1 MAKYSAELKLQ
12 ITLEA
17 IQSKT
22 SLISLARKYGVD
34 SAALRYWLQRYQYHG
49 TQAFEKKH
57 SKYSA
62 KFKQQVLAHME
73 QHQLSLRE
81 TVAYFDIRGG
91 AGVVSRWRRLYDL
104 EGLIA
109 LESKPKGRPPTMSTS
124 SRKTP
129 SSSTLTSS
137 QELTQL
143 RKENEYLRA
152 ENAYLKKLDALLQ
165 QKELAQKTGRLPKKK
180 RK

>member
-1 MAKYSAELKLQ
+1 
-12 ITLEA
+12 
-17 IQSKT
+17 
-22 SLISLARKYGVD
+22 
-34 SAALRYWLQRYQYHG
+34 
-49 TQAFEKKH
+49 
-57 SKYSA
+57 
-62 KFKQQVLAHME
+62 ME

-165 QKELAQKTGRLPKKK
+165 QKELAQKTGRLLKKK

>member
-34 SAALRYWLQRYQYHG
+34 LATLRYWPQRYQYHG

-62 KFKQQVLAHME
+62 EFKQQVLAHME
-73 QHQLSLRE
+73 QHQLSLR
-81 TVAYFDIRGG
+81 
-91 AGVVSRWRRLYDL
+91 
-104 EGLIA
+104 
-109 LESKPKGRPPTMSTS
+109 MSTS
-124 SRKTP
+124 SHKTP
-129 SSSTLTSS
+129 SSFTLTPS
-137 QELTQL
+137 QELAQL